1 MARNETKYMES
12 VIALSEELNF
22 TLAAQK
28 MHVSQPVISR
38 NIAEL
43 EAKLGG
49 RLFDRDRKKVQMN
62 KAGRA
67 YVEQARIALL
77 YGDRAFKAARAAMQD
92 AEVVLHVGRS
102 PYADPF
108 CPPRCFPFNRQ
119 DSLA

>member
-49 RLFDRDRKKVQMN
+49 RLFDRDRKS
-62 KAGRA
+62 
-67 YVEQARIALL
+67 EPLL
-77 YGDRAFKAARAAMQD
+77 DEA
-92 AEVVLHVGRS
+92 
-102 PYADPF
+102 
-108 CPPRCFPFNRQ
+108 NRQ
-119 DSLA
+119 LGNRSGKMDSPEAIRLVRPN

>member
-12 VIALSEELNF
+12 VIVLSEELNF

-49 RLFDRDRKKVQMN
+49 RLFDRDRKKVQLN

-77 YGDRAFKAARAAMQD
+77 YGDRAFSAARAAMQD
-92 AEVVLHVGRS
+92 AGR
-102 PYADPF
+102 F
-108 CPPRCFPFNRQ
+108 
-119 DSLA
+119 